1 MRSYA
6 VTVFILPVLFLLQTI
21 ELISS
26 GKIMLSVLPYFL
38 DTETTV
44 DIKLRAQ
51 LFESRLAP
59 NPGINLTRVSFS
71 CVEKHF
77 LG

>member
-6 VTVFILPVLFLLQTI
+6 VTVFVLPVLFLLPTI
-21 ELISS
+21 ELITS

-38 DTETTV
+38 GTETTV

-59 NPGINLTRVSFS
+59 NPRINLTRVSFS
-71 CVEKHF
+71 CV
-77 LG
+77 